1 MTWGARV
8 GRAAVLS
15 ALGVGWAV
23 AGHVWGGPAPHPGPS
38 GPGLVLAPALW
49 SLLAVLLLTSYLP
62 DADRTS
68 SVRGAPG
75 ARLQAGAWVGAALGG
90 GQLLTHVALSVA
102 PLLQG
107 QVRQAAGAAAHHG
120 HASTNPL
127 SGGPD
132 AGALLTA
139 SLHGGAGMAGAHLL
153 ATVAAAAAWVAVGAL
168 WSAVLRWWRRVVV
181 RRPRMRPAHR
191 ARAGMLPALPRLM
204 NPSSAW
210 DGRGP
215 PVPA

>member
-1 MTWGARV
+1 MVTKPTRSSLTTCDSPWVTSCLIRSAILRLRAWSAMSPPDVGCGVTHRGWEPTHLTEAITLGGMTWGARV

-62 DADRTS
+62 DPDRTS

-107 QVRQAAGAAAHHG
+107 QV
-120 HASTNPL
+120 
-127 SGGPD
+127 
-132 AGALLTA
+132 
-139 SLHGGAGMAGAHLL
+139 
-153 ATVAAAAAWVAVGAL
+153 
-168 WSAVLRWWRRVVV
+168 
-181 RRPRMRPAHR
+181 
-191 ARAGMLPALPRLM
+191 
-204 NPSSAW
+204 
-210 DGRGP
+210 
-215 PVPA
+215 